1 VMDAREFLRK
11 GDKVKAWVKRKD
23 ARKKSLL
30 LTMVESQLERK
41 SIARGLTLEKLTPG
55 DELGGEVRGVAP
67 FGIFVAVGAESEGLV
82 HVKRINQGL
91 VADLSQVF
99 KRGDRLVVRVF
110 DIHDGKLEL
119 ELVDV
124 PPRLPRVDSFEPLQG
139 ETVDA
144 EVFRKIPKAF
154 IVSVTPPA
162 GGEAVLAKLAS
173 GPWTDL
179 AEGEV
184 TKVKINRVDVT
195 KRQLYI
201 SDPLAPDEWPS
212 ESESTPSAP
221 SETAQQ
227 GRSYSNL

>member
-1 VMDAREFLRK
+1 
-11 GDKVKAWVKRKD
+11 
-23 ARKKSLL
+23 
-30 LTMVESQLERK
+30 
-41 SIARGLTLEKLTPG
+41 LEKLTPG
-55 DELGGEVRGVAP
+55 DELGGEVRGIAP
-67 FGIFVAVGAESEGLV
+67 FGIFVSVGAESDGLV

-99 KRGDRLVVRVF
+99 QRGDRLVVRVF

-184 TKVKINRVDVT
+184 TKVKIERVD
-195 KRQLYI
+195 
-201 SDPLAPDEWPS
+201 
-212 ESESTPSAP
+212 
-221 SETAQQ
+221 
-227 GRSYSNL
+227 